1 MAGAFYL
8 YDQIQPA
15 GCRNWSADGR
25 WVHIPANFR
34 WWRDE
39 EDRIA
44 GWPAGH
50 LAAIHGWTH
59 GLRITSGARWTALRK
74 VKSDGVADFFRESG
88 HLITTPLNQLAGA
101 EGRVFWDVTSGYNFV
116 PIKVAVTDL
125 AGRRVTFTCDN
136 PALQVINLAF
146 AHFLTRTRG
155 FKRRFGR
162 FDPTRVHLIYRAGD
176 QWVKQ
181 PLAGWVDYRHAELTV
196 AYAPRGANHGAYAP
210 RHVQVD
216 DVLEADNAS
225 VGSISDQETEPTTTT
240 SRAATRSR
248 SPRRLAPA

>member
-1 MAGAFYL
+1 MAGAL

-59 GLRITSGARWTALRK
+59 GLAITSDARWTALRK
-74 VKSDGVADFFRESG
+74 AKSDAVANLFRESG
-88 HLITTPLNQLAGA
+88 HLFATPLHQWAGL
-101 EGRVFWDVTSGYNFV
+101 EGRVFWDVTSGYDFV
-116 PIKVAVTDL
+116 PIKIGVTDL
-125 AGRRVTFTCDN
+125 AGRKVTFTCDN
-136 PALQVINLAF
+136 PLQVINLAF
-146 AHFLTRTRG
+146 AHFLTRTRA
-155 FKRRFGR
+155 FKHRFGR

-181 PLAGWVDYRHAELTV
+181 PLAGYVDYRHAELTV
-196 AYAPRGANHGAYAP
+196 AYAPRGSNHGVYAP
-210 RHVQVD
+210 RHVRVD
-216 DVLEADNAS
+216 PIPDTGNAS
-225 VGSISDQETEPTTTT
+225 DASISDQEDAPTTTT
-240 SRAATRSR
+240 FRTATRSR
-248 SPRRLAPA
+248 SPRRRAPA

>member
-1 MAGAFYL
+1 MAGAL

-59 GLRITSGARWTALRK
+59 GLAITSDARWTALRK
-74 VKSDGVADFFRESG
+74 AKSDAVANLFRESG
-88 HLITTPLNQLAGA
+88 HLFATPLHQWAGL
-101 EGRVFWDVTSGYNFV
+101 EGRVFWDVTSGYDFV
-116 PIKVAVTDL
+116 PIKIGVTDL
-125 AGRRVTFTCDN
+125 AGRKVTFTCDN
-136 PALQVINLAF
+136 PLQVINLAF
-146 AHFLTRTRG
+146 AHFLTRTRA
-155 FKRRFGR
+155 FKHRFGR

-176 QWVKQ
+176 Q
-181 PLAGWVDYRHAELTV
+181 
-196 AYAPRGANHGAYAP
+196 
-210 RHVQVD
+210 
-216 DVLEADNAS
+216 
-225 VGSISDQETEPTTTT
+225 
-240 SRAATRSR
+240 
-248 SPRRLAPA
+248 